1 LQILAAQTS
10 STEVRGGQAGGIS
23 SFDHR
28 QGGPVIVTR
37 SRYVARKRYPLA
49 ADLIKVYKADA
60 KVLPEKTSDVTFIG
74 HTRFATSS
82 VNLVSELHPHEWAPF
97 RDEEVWGVDD
107 SGARYCHD
115 VVRTVGIHISHNG
128 DFDALEA
135 YGGSIVNAELG
146 CWLERILHVKNDLA
160 GDSVKI
166 AGCFDLMRVKG
177 RWGAAARLAF
187 VRLLKSPS
195 DVSGGEPLAK
205 DAPATFPLVS
215 YFEQWGQVF
224 NEVWEEHVSNVI
236 KFVPG
241 FNGFYRLDVKAERQ
255 LVSSIVERISS
266 AADEALLS
274 GGLNLIQWTASNIQA
289 FVHFTVRGFL
299 RSDSYTVMTEFLSR
313 ADGSFGIQVHSTLEP
328 GSVVISS
335 KGQPMSLSY
344 DPDLAMCLFGSEAS
358 AVAVP
363 VESTGTW
370 LCNRLDLDSKG
381 EVTRIGLQILSYSLV
396 SAREYD
402 AFELL
407 ERASSIDSAP
417 IPYDPKVD
425 LVGGDLAMTPA
436 IIQAI
441 ENAWSNESSIEYIS
455 AQSLAEHLIKC
466 MRHRITTNSDSTDL
480 LIGGVE
486 ASLWVA
492 EQWAADLRAIFPH
505 LNVVT
510 VSSNKLLG
518 LTSNNAGKVFFP
530 GADTILRRRIDEH
543 TCVLL
548 ISQSG
553 QTFPT
558 LHATRSIAS
567 LVGNRLWL
575 MTGCF
580 ASKMELAM
588 LEEYKNN
595 GIPYMKDRVF
605 NNYSG
610 MRPAE
615 PSSVAVAATFHSL
628 TRLIMSASQHV
639 RNVGHL
645 DVGGITLMNL
655 SDGDIEDLHEMTSSN
670 LLSGLM
676 DIVGFDETGNPRES
690 PLHNELV
697 RRGEVWAEHIKE
709 SWTVLLLVGVYFI
722 LSIGLGVTFFYSLRF
737 SLLNTHQFSHQPIG
751 WTLVGL
757 LLQIM
762 DALLFGYL
770 VKLFTLG
777 CRYFGGRP
785 LWARIGKRTLV
796 IVDTPMNHQLLENF
810 VSKLFSQ
817 SYSFVSIDVHGAS
830 GLDHFVH
837 RFTHRVVRGVL
848 LAVGRPDGRMSTLAK
863 SESSILLAVKQ
874 AAFIQNPSY
883 NGGAGSGVDIVTIGH
898 NPFSPSMGKTTAN
911 IYLPSA
917 HRQKF
922 VDEYIY
928 ERLFLAT
935 KPFSGGILQSLS
947 RKYKTRGELIGRMA
961 SRAIE
966 LKEFKDILIYRDLS
980 TAEARRE
987 SFLLHAEDDDL
998 TTLASMKH
1006 LPFGCGHINP
1016 RYRGNDLLKDFI
1028 MSIPKDLMP
1037 ALKKRV
1043 QEHDDINEE
1052 DESLIQGAVAVG
1064 QLDDTGTRISTDFK
1078 SENRSDDGRGGKPSR
1093 PGLSGSSNDP
1103 GVRLAFN
1110 HSLDHET
1117 QKVESSLG
1125 PEQTFYECR
1134 IAAIERYI
1142 SFCVMFHSMAKACHD
1157 PLFRLPWDIARSQ
1170 SNLRVAT
1177 TASPISAVD

>member
-1 LQILAAQTS
+1 
-10 STEVRGGQAGGIS
+10 
-23 SFDHR
+23 
-28 QGGPVIVTR
+28 
-37 SRYVARKRYPLA
+37 
-49 ADLIKVYKADA
+49 
-60 KVLPEKTSDVTFIG
+60 
-74 HTRFATSS
+74 
-82 VNLVSELHPHEWAPF
+82 
-97 RDEEVWGVDD
+97 
-107 SGARYCHD
+107 
-115 VVRTVGIHISHNG
+115 
-128 DFDALEA
+128 
-135 YGGSIVNAELG
+135 
-146 CWLERILHVKNDLA
+146 
-160 GDSVKI
+160 
-166 AGCFDLMRVKG
+166 
-177 RWGAAARLAF
+177 
-187 VRLLKSPS
+187 
-195 DVSGGEPLAK
+195 
-205 DAPATFPLVS
+205 
-215 YFEQWGQVF
+215 
-224 NEVWEEHVSNVI
+224 
-236 KFVPG
+236 
-241 FNGFYRLDVKAERQ
+241 
-255 LVSSIVERISS
+255 
-266 AADEALLS
+266 
-274 GGLNLIQWTASNIQA
+274 
-289 FVHFTVRGFL
+289 
-299 RSDSYTVMTEFLSR
+299 
-313 ADGSFGIQVHSTLEP
+313 
-328 GSVVISS
+328 
-335 KGQPMSLSY
+335 
-344 DPDLAMCLFGSEAS
+344 
-358 AVAVP
+358 
-363 VESTGTW
+363 
-370 LCNRLDLDSKG
+370 
-381 EVTRIGLQILSYSLV
+381 
-396 SAREYD
+396 
-402 AFELL
+402 
-407 ERASSIDSAP
+407 
-417 IPYDPKVD
+417 
-425 LVGGDLAMTPA
+425 
-436 IIQAI
+436 
-441 ENAWSNESSIEYIS
+441 
-455 AQSLAEHLIKC
+455 
-466 MRHRITTNSDSTDL
+466 
-480 LIGGVE
+480 
-486 ASLWVA
+486 
-492 EQWAADLRAIFPH
+492 
-505 LNVVT
+505 
-510 VSSNKLLG
+510 
-518 LTSNNAGKVFFP
+518 
-530 GADTILRRRIDEH
+530 
-543 TCVLL
+543 
-548 ISQSG
+548 
-553 QTFPT
+553 
-558 LHATRSIAS
+558 
-567 LVGNRLWL
+567 
-575 MTGCF
+575 
-580 ASKMELAM
+580 
-588 LEEYKNN
+588 
-595 GIPYMKDRVF
+595 
-605 NNYSG
+605 

-628 TRLIMSASQHV
+628 TRLLLHFIRTVRKEIPSSRVLHSWELKAASNMIVRFFRKYVKQKWKAGMKRSASYNRRIMSASQHV

-722 LSIGLGVTFFYSLRF
+722 LSIGLGVTFFVTVGSLIAHAIFGGTDHQYSLRF

-947 RKYKTRGELIGRMA
+947 RKYKTRGEIIGRMA

-1043 QEHDDINEE
+1043 QEHDDIIEE
-1052 DESLIQGAVAVG
+1052 DESVIQGAVAVG

-1177 TASPISAVD
+1177 TASPISAVDNSDSQGHSKISAGAQIHVKYFLGQLRKVKSNF